1 MGRFRHFRSNPT
13 VSDPIA
19 GSRITFSVL
28 EARKF
33 LILASCLSERE
44 QRNKIN
50 EIEEAQRIVGKADRR
65 NKRRKLRR
73 RGISSADCDDIDAR
87 VDSIC
92 GTVSRRPRDL
102 GLKCLTQL
110 KKRKE
115 ACNDNGGSRRIAE
128 RSRRALRGRLAP
140 QQRFIEDDGEEE
152 QAIVAH
158 YEETIGPEGETIRFK
173 LHYTREGEFS
183 KRTRTRNEPQVGDI
197 VLDLVSGVKA
207 WRITTN
213 RRRKHPVTPAMR
225 KSYESSCVYKVRKLA
240 AGKYAS
246 SNSENLSRFLAD
258 IKNAEGQRLKKKKNK
273 KMKKRKNRK
282 K

>member
-1 MGRFRHFRSNPT
+1 MGKFRHFRRNPT

-19 GSRITFSVL
+19 RSRITFSVL

-33 LILASCLSERE
+33 LILASCLSRRE
-44 QRNKIN
+44 QQNKAD
-50 EIEEAQRIVGKADRR
+50 EIEEAQRVVDKADRR

-73 RGISSADCDDIDAR
+73 RGISSVDCDDIDATI
-87 VDSIC
+87 DSTC

-102 GLKCLTQL
+102 GLKCLDLLQ
-110 KKRKE
+110 KRKE
-115 ACNDNGGSRRIAE
+115 ACNGNGGSRRV
-128 RSRRALRGRLAP
+128 LRGRSAP
-140 QQRFIEDDGEEE
+140 QQRFVEDAGEGEEHS
-152 QAIVAH
+152 IVAH
-158 YEETIGPEGETIRFK
+158 YEETLGPEGGTIRFK
-173 LHYTREGEFS
+173 LHYNREGEFV

-225 KSYESSCVYKVRKLA
+225 ESYESSYVYKVRKLA

-246 SNSENLSRFLAD
+246 SNSENLSRFLVD
-258 IKNAEGQRLKKKKNK
+258 IKDVEGQRLKKKKNK